1 MTTYIWP
8 EGGGGGGSG
17 LDRIAPKYLVGNV
30 LAGDSAVAY
39 STDGFVYIPDIG
51 DGAGIALALSYADP
65 NSLAF
70 VAAGDVWIRPGTY
83 DFGQGGSPSMP
94 LTIPAGTRV
103 QGAGNTTRLRAKT
116 AGDQGVF
123 VMAAGG
129 AGTDSALSSLRDLS
143 ILVGQG
149 ADPFAVSL
157 AAVLVKAGGAT
168 ITGVNF
174 DINTTASSVLR
185 HAILV
190 DTGGANVLP
199 VTSIETVSIVT
210 TVVSYADPPVLTSGI
225 RVIEGQVAARN
236 VTIIGGD
243 IGVEIT
249 NNNIDPNTNPGG
261 ALFFGSQMEIANPSQ
276 YAVLAQQADGATNIA
291 AVRISDS
298 VFFADFQATPPLPV
312 PTVGAALE
320 ASFVSTFRSVIT
332 VGFSTGYDVRPTW
345 KFDTASVQID
355 DCGIFL
361 CDLGVRFGA
370 GAVGCSVSDTEIG
383 TDVPVQPNPLT
394 VSANKGVLI
403 ENIGVGAITSP
414 SSISVTNNTIRIAD
428 WAVTGASTYG
438 VYCDA
443 QSDNVFIEGNE
454 FEHAAGRGTFAT
466 ITVTDSADVVV
477 ADNHVNTESS
487 VGAIVITDSTGGTL
501 SRRTTITGNTIIMP
515 NAAAPPVGIEV
526 SAAKRVTITGNAI
539 DHSAYTDASPTA
551 AAVRIVQGSDGL
563 PNRCTVTGN
572 TIQPSTAGAAP
583 AIAIDGDENTCANNV
598 CSLDA
603 PPATAAI
610 AVSGDNNV
618 VIGNVCRTA
627 PPVSDTG
634 VGNEVAH
641 NI

>member
-8 EGGGGGGSG
+8 EGGGGG
-17 LDRIAPKYLVGNV
+17 LDRIAPKYLIGNV

-39 STDGFVYIPDIG
+39 STDGFIYLPDPG
-51 DGAGIALALSYADP
+51 DGSGIAAALAQPDGP
-65 NSLAF
+65 
-70 VAAGDVWIRPGTY
+70 GDVWIRPGTY
-83 DFGQGGSPSMP
+83 DFSLGAVIMP

-149 ADPFAVSL
+149 ADPAAVSL
-157 AAVLVKAGGAT
+157 AAVLVEAGGVA

-174 DINTTASSVLR
+174 DINTTALSVLR
-185 HAILV
+185 HAILI

-199 VTSIETVSIVT
+199 VISIETVSIEM
-210 TVVSYADPPVLTSGI
+210 TVASYAQPPALPTFTSGI

-236 VTIIGGD
+236 VTITGGD
-243 IGVEIT
+243 VGVEIT
-249 NNNIDPNTNPGG
+249 NNNTDLQSNASG
-261 ALFFGSQMEIANPSQ
+261 AVFFGLQMEIANPSQ
-276 YAVLAQQADGATNIA
+276 YAVLAQQALGAANVA

-298 VFFADFQATPPLPV
+298 IFFTDFSAPLPPPLGAG
-312 PTVGAALE
+312 TAVGAKLE

-332 VGFSTGYDVRPTW
+332 IGFTTGYDVSPANRS
-345 KFDTASVQID
+345 DTASVQID

-383 TDVPVQPNPLT
+383 TDVPVQPSPLT

-403 ENIGVGAITSP
+403 ENIGGPVTLA
-414 SSISVTNNTIRIAD
+414 SSISITNNTIRVAD
-428 WAVTGASTYG
+428 WAGTGLPTYG

-443 QSDNVFIEGNE
+443 QADNLFIEGNE
-454 FEHAAGRGTFAT
+454 FEHFAGGTTFAT
-466 ITVTDSADVVV
+466 ITVVDSTDVVV
-477 ADNHVNTESS
+477 ADNHVFTASS
-487 VGAIVITDSTGGTL
+487 LAAISVAGSMSGTL
-501 SRRTTITGNTIIMP
+501 SRRTTITGNTIVMP
-515 NAAAPPVGIEV
+515 DATVPPVGIAV
-526 SAAKRVTITGNAI
+526 SGAKQVTITGNAI
-539 DHSAYTDASPTA
+539 DHSAYTLAAPSA
-551 AAVRIVQGSDGL
+551 AAIRVVLAGPL
-563 PNRCTVTGN
+563 PTRCTITGN
-572 TIQPSTAGAAP
+572 TIQPSLLGAAP
-583 AIAIDGDENTCANNV
+583 AIRLDGSENTCANNV

-618 VIGNVCRTA
+618 VIGNVCRTV
-627 PPVSDTG
+627 PPVANTG